1 MNKWIAIFA
10 AAFACAGCF
19 DNKGKPED
27 VPTVIGLKALAS
39 TNRAGIV
46 RVILRGDRGAI
57 AQDVF
62 SGLDAVK
69 MIDLSERGTAV
80 VPPEVLKLKG
90 IKEFYFASNGMVSI
104 PDLSVWADTLDYL
117 NLDGNSIKE
126 IPASL
131 GNLKGIK
138 WLRLNGNDIKEVPA
152 ALSSLKN
159 LRRIYLKRN
168 SLAAVPEVAKEWT
181 ALEDISLDGNP
192 IASIPDWL
200 VAMPNLR
207 AVSLNDT
214 HVTRLPDD
222 LSAWKD
228 LDMLSLGSCP
238 ISKEEMQRIR
248 RALPDVA
255 IVF

>member
-1 MNKWIAIFA
+1 MNKWITVFA
-10 AAFACAGCF
+10 AALVCAGCF

-27 VPTVIGLKALAS
+27 VPTVIGLKALSS
-39 TNRAGIV
+39 TNRADIV
-46 RVILRGDRGAI
+46 CVILRGDKGSIPQGALSRL
-57 AQDVF
+57 A
-62 SGLDAVK
+62 SVK
-69 MIDLSERGTAV
+69 MIDLSERGTAT
-80 VPPEVLKLKG
+80 VPPEVLELKG
-90 IKEFYFASNGMVSI
+90 IKEFYFASNGMVAI
-104 PDLSVWADTLDYL
+104 PDLSAWADTLDYL
-117 NLDGNSIKE
+117 NLDNNAIKE
-126 IPASL
+126 IPAHA
-131 GNLKGIK
+131 GNLKRLK
-138 WLRLNGNDIKEVPA
+138 WLRLNGNGIKEVPA

-168 SLAAVPEVAKEWT
+168 SLTEVPAVVKEWT

-192 IASIPDWL
+192 IASIPDWM

-214 HVTRLPDD
+214 RVSKLPDD

-238 ISKEEMQRIR
+238 VSGEEMRRIR
-248 RALPDVA
+248 KALPDVA

>member
-90 IKEFYFASNGMVSI
+90 IKEFYAQVG
-104 PDLSVWADTLDYL
+104 
-117 NLDGNSIKE
+117 E
-126 IPASL
+126 
-131 GNLKGIK
+131 
-138 WLRLNGNDIKEVPA
+138 RVPA
-152 ALSSLKN
+152 EFYEELK
-159 LRRIYLKRN
+159 
-168 SLAAVPEVAKEWT
+168 
-181 ALEDISLDGNP
+181 ALE
-192 IASIPDWL
+192 
-200 VAMPNLR
+200 
-207 AVSLNDT
+207 
-214 HVTRLPDD
+214 TRL
-222 LSAWKD
+222 
-228 LDMLSLGSCP
+228 
-238 ISKEEMQRIR
+238 SK
-248 RALPDVA
+248 
-255 IVF
+255 